1 MGAPKY
7 LQIKSKLY
15 HNPKLEVCSS
25 VTHRWGVFAKQEI
38 KCHEILEEAP
48 YFVVPTEE
56 VEAAPSCE
64 VYSYWLEDG
73 YSLIGMGYAGL
84 YNHSFK
90 PNATYHVDKV
100 NEIITHYA
108 TKDIEA
114 GQEVV
119 IDYGVDNAAVFG
131 CYPDEDQTEIE

>member
-1 MGAPKY
+1 MGAPRFVK
-7 LQIKSKLY
+7 IKTKLY

-25 VTHRWGVFAKQEI
+25 VTHRWGVFAKDKI

-48 YFVVPTEE
+48 YFAVPEHE

-64 VYSYWLEDG
+64 VYTYWLEDG

-108 TKDIEA
+108 TEDIEP
-114 GQEVV
+114 GDEIV
-119 IDYGVDNAAVFG
+119 INYGIDNAAVFG
-131 CYPDEDQTEIE
+131 CYPD